1 MKKIIVMGYPYV
13 TQTAHQIKLLQQ
25 AGAEVINIDPYQD
38 NGLYSP
44 ITWHN
49 DQIIWNQID
58 ISPQHIQ
65 AVLAPAL
72 TPDFP
77 QQEVFEQGDNQLL
90 NWESWFRASCSQRD
104 RSDTLLGL
112 LLMYEKADIPV
123 YNPASKSTTSRRKP
137 YQLSILRKTGC
148 PLPETLITNHYK
160 AAKAFIEHHQ
170 DIILKPASGGA
181 LTLTPEQ
188 LTEDTLKKVREVPAI
203 FQQRIRGD
211 DIRVVVVNDDIVS
224 VAKINVPDDTLDFRG
239 DAQYRQ
245 GEISYTEITLP
256 DKTINLCRQLTKNLG
271 LRIGGIDL
279 KHTENNEYYFLECNS
294 SPIYLDVEYK
304 LGHPITQSICDAL
317 LNSPFPPPLTPLREL
332 AF

>member
-1 MKKIIVMGYPYV
+1 MKKIIVMGYPSV

-25 AGAEVINIDPYQD
+25 AGVEVINIDPYQD
-38 NGLYSP
+38 DGIYGS
-44 ITWHN
+44 IVWHN
-49 DQIIWNQID
+49 DQIIWNETD
-58 ISPQHIQ
+58 ISPQHIK

-77 QQEVFEQGDNQLL
+77 QQEVFDQANNQAL
-90 NWESWFRASCSQRD
+90 NWEDWFRASCSQRD

-112 LLMYEKADIPV
+112 LLMYEKAGIPV
-123 YNPASKSTTSRRKP
+123 YNPASSSTTSRRKP
-137 YQLSILRKTGC
+137 YQLSVLRKTAC
-148 PLPETLITNHYK
+148 PLPETLVTNDYI
-160 AAKAFIEHHQ
+160 AAKAFIKKHQ

-181 LTLTPEQ
+181 LTLTPEKINDDI
-188 LTEDTLKKVREVPAI
+188 LRKVREVPAI

-211 DIRVVVVNDDIVS
+211 DIRVVVVNDKVVS

-239 DAQYRQ
+239 DSQYQQ
-245 GEISYTEITLP
+245 GKISYTEVTLP
-256 DKTINLCRQLTKNLG
+256 DETIQLCKQLTKNLG

-279 KHTENNEYYFLECNS
+279 KQTANNEYYFLECNS

-317 LNSPFPPPLTPLREL
+317 LL
-332 AF
+332 

>member
-1 MKKIIVMGYPYV
+1 MKKIIVMGYPSV

-25 AGAEVINIDPYQD
+25 SGAEVINIDPYQN
-38 NGLYSP
+38 NGIYAP
-44 ITWHN
+44 IAWHN
-49 DQIIWNQID
+49 EQIIWNQTD

-72 TPDFP
+72 TPDVP
-77 QQEVFEQGDNQLL
+77 QQEVFDQSANQAL

-112 LLMYEKADIPV
+112 LLMYEKAGIPV
-123 YNPASKSTTSRRKP
+123 YNPASASTTSRRKP
-137 YQLSILRKTGC
+137 YQLSILRNTGC
-148 PLPETLITNHYK
+148 PLPETLISNDYI
-160 AAKAFIEHHQ
+160 AAKAFIKKHQ

-188 LTEDTLKKVREVPAI
+188 INKETLKKVREVPAI

-211 DIRVVVVNDDIVS
+211 DIRVVVVNDKVVS
-224 VAKINVPDDTLDFRG
+224 AAKINVPDDTLDFRG
-239 DAQYRQ
+239 DEEYQQ
-245 GEISYTEITLP
+245 GKISYTEITLP
-256 DKTINLCRQLTKNLG
+256 DETQHLCKQLTQNLG

-279 KHTENNEYYFLECNS
+279 KQTENNEYYFLECNS

-317 LNSPFPPPLTPLREL
+317 LES
-332 AF
+332 